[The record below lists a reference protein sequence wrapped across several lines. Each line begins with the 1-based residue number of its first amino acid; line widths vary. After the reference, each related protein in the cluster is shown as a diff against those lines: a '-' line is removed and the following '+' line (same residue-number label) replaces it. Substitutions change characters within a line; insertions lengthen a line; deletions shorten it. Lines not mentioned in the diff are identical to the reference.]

1 MTGRISAVIIISI
14 LFTREMQGKP
24 GEKPGWE
31 GELRELARITAEA
44 KIRVRDADIRWNR
57 WLKVLPDVSVSKRAP
72 YADIAETGETYLS
85 VTFNTGTLYDLTE
98 IGRQHEM
105 EQRQALRRIESLSH
119 TIKVLIE
126 KKYLLADQIE
136 KTLVISRSV
145 EDPIESA
152 NRQDRAA
159 QLEVQLQETE
169 IEIEKNYAEM
179 EYECVR
185 VER

>member
-1 MTGRISAVIIISI
+1 MTGRISAVILISI
-14 LFTREMQGKP
+14 LFAQELHGKP
-24 GEKPGWE
+24 GDKPERE
-31 GELRELARITAEA
+31 GELRDLAWITAEA
-44 KIRVRDADIRWNR
+44 KTRVRNANIRWNR

-85 VTFNTGTLYDLTE
+85 VTFNTSTLYDLTE

-119 TIKVLIE
+119 TIRVLIDR
-126 KKYLLADQIE
+126 KYLLKDQIE
-136 KTLVISRSV
+136 KTGMIARSV
-145 EDPIESA
+145 EDPIEAA
-152 NRQDRAA
+152 NRQDRIA

-169 IEIEKNYAEM
+169 IEIEKQYAEM